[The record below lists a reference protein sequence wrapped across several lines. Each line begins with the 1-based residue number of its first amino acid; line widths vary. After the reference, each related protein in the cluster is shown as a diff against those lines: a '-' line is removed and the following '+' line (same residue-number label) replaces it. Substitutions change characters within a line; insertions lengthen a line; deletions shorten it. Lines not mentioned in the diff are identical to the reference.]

1 MTARQDDNL
10 HENDE
15 SNRRIAAW
23 FSEVIAASGRPQK
36 EIARMLDLSDS
47 AISRIKACK
56 QNLSA
61 AQLLILHERL
71 GAPLPSLSGKKP
83 FAMKPAKA
91 IGARGATALFDVA
104 YDQVR
109 EMNDAAPEERKMSQ
123 SEMLETVFHAMRRVA
138 IHDI

>member
-1 MTARQDDNL
+1 ML
-10 HENDE
+10 ENDD
-15 SNRRIAAW
+15 SNQRIAEW

-36 EIARMLDLSDS
+36 EIARLLDLSDS
-47 AISRIKACK
+47 AISRIKARK
-56 QNLSA
+56 QTLSA

-71 GAPLPSLSGKKP
+71 GAPLPSLGPKKP
-83 FAMKPAKA
+83 LEMKPS
-91 IGARGATALFDVA
+91 GAEAVTTRSATALFDVA

-109 EMNDAAPEERKMSQ
+109 EMNDAAPDARKMSQ